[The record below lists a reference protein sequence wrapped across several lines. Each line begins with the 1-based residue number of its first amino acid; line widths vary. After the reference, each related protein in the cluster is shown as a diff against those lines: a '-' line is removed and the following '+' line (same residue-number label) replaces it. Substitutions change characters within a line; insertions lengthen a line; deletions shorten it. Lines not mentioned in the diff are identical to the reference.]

1 MSSNVQKVIDL
12 IDTLTLDEKMLL
24 YKKMNNEINGKLLDF
39 LGTMNERA
47 DKTPIPMDE
56 IIKEVN
62 EVRSTN

>member
-24 YKKMNNEINGKLLDF
+24 YKKMNVEINGKLLDF

-47 DKTPIPMDE
+47 DKTPISMDE
-56 IIKEVN
+56 ITKEVN